1 MKITVTTV
9 VLGAIAAAAG
19 SAAAAHRDPK
29 PARAPVIVTDTTES
43 VPAFVIPPIVSAPRD
58 PGTVLLQDDFDG
70 ENRGIATLMYHRFRN
85 WEVVGG
91 TVDLV
96 GARSDWDFLPGNGL
110 YVDLDG
116 DRPDGVH
123 FEPGALVSRRA
134 FELAPGDYVLAYR
147 LAGSH
152 RGDRNTTTVTL
163 GGLFREEITLE
174 SGEPFRLYR
183 RVIHVRRATAAQLRF
198 ENAGADGFG
207 LLLDNVKLVRAET
220 ATGTVLLEDHFDG
233 ENDGRAM
240 LVYDRFANWR
250 VEMGSVDLIGR
261 GSRWDYYPG
270 NGMYV
275 DLDGSPDIGGRYERS
290 AIVSRTAFRLRPG
303 TYELSFRAGGSQR
316 RDTNTMRV
324 SLGTLFREEITLPAD
339 APLRTMTR
347 RIRVPRATDAHLRF
361 EHDGGDASGILLDD
375 VKLVRVQPR

>member
-1 MKITVTTV
+1 MKATGTTI
-9 VLGAIAAAAG
+9 VLGVIAAVAG
-19 SAAAAHRDPK
+19 SAAAHRDPK
-29 PARAPVIVTDTTES
+29 PARPGVIVTDTAES
-43 VPAFVIPPIVSAPRD
+43 VPVFVIPPIVSAPLD
-58 PGTVLLQDDFDG
+58 SGTVLLRDDFDG

-85 WEVVGG
+85 WEVVDG
-91 TVDLV
+91 TVDPV
-96 GARSDWDFLPGNGL
+96 GAHSDWDFLPGNGL

-116 DRPDGVH
+116 DRPDHVH
-123 FEPGALVSRRA
+123 FQPGALVSREA
-134 FELAPGDYVLAYR
+134 FELVPGDYVLAFR

-174 SGEPFRLYR
+174 SGAPFSLYR
-183 RVIHVRRATAAQLRF
+183 RVIHVRRAATAQLRF

-240 LVYDRFANWR
+240 LVYTQFANWR
-250 VEMGSVDLIGR
+250 VEMGSVDLIGH

-275 DLDGSPDIGGRYERS
+275 DLDGTPDIGGRYDRS
-290 AIVSRTAFRLRPG
+290 AIVSRRAFHLRPG

-316 RDTNTMRV
+316 RDANTMRV
-324 SLGTLFREEITLPAD
+324 SLGTLFREEITLPAE
-339 APLRTMTR
+339 APLHTVTR
-347 RIRVPRATDAHLRF
+347 RIRVRRTTDAQLRF
-361 EHDGGDASGILLDD
+361 EHDGGDASGIMIDD
-375 VKLVRVQPR
+375 VKLVRGDQR